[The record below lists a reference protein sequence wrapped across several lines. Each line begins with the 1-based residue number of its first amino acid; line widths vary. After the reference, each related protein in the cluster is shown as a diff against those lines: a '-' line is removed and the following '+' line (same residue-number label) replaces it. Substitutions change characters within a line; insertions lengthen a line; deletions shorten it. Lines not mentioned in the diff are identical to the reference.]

1 MRAPRLAWMVIR
13 GVLFDRDGVLLEPND
28 ETYDHFVHW
37 LASYG
42 PTPNQVMREVRRVS
56 ERQLEKTRNLEIT
69 TPEAEKQHWL
79 ESAQS
84 LLDNLDIG
92 SKGPTPQEIAVL
104 WPYYRFLKPVRGVA
118 RVLRELRAQGLV
130 LGVLSNAL
138 PSLRE
143 SLAYHGLDLS
153 FQHFFASSRMGVAKP
168 DPRAFEM
175 AVAQMG
181 LTLCEVIYVGDNPR
195 HVESA
200 RRLGMPAYSMQ
211 SQGIPD
217 PRNSFHLL
225 WQLEDLLLLVS

>member
-1 MRAPRLAWMVIR
+1 MVIR

-42 PTPNQVMREVRRVS
+42 PTPSQVMREVRRVS
-56 ERQLEKTRNLEIT
+56 EKQLEKTRNLEIT

-92 SKGPTPQEIAVL
+92 SRGPTPQEIAVL

-118 RVLRELRAQGLV
+118 RVLRELRGQGLI
-130 LGVLSNAL
+130 LGVLANTL

-168 DPRAFEM
+168 DPRAFEL

-181 LTLCEVIYVGDNPR
+181 LTLGEVIYVGDSPR
-195 HVESA
+195 DVEAA
-200 RRLGMPAYSMQ
+200 RGLGMPAYSMQ

-217 PRNSFHLL
+217 PRNSLHLL
-225 WQLEDLLLLVS
+225 WQLEDLLPLVS